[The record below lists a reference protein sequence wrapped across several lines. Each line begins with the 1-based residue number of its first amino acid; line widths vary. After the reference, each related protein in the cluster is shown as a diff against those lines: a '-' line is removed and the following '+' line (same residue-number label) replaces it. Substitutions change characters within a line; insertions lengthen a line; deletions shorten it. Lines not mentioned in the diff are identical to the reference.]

1 MKNNEIEKIRRALEY
16 RIEEWVG
23 FDTPNAGSEDY
34 DQWLGMIQEVND
46 IVSIADVMSYLESN
60 NIDTD
65 DFFIDGEFD
74 LIAAGLSPDEVPAA
88 ILSKLGSEIDSKKGM
103 DDSLVRVLEYGGQ
116 YFLMDR
122 GQVLHF
128 SSEIDAINYLGVS
141 QTPEDN
147 INLACEAYSD
157 RLSLDEAK
165 ERLSEV
171 QERPV
176 LIVVKNWPDGTM
188 AFKLGSAI
196 QSALDIS
203 KDQMSV
209 VQISPERIFRV
220 LTCVDER
227 DFRSALKDR
236 VGSISDGVLFI
247 EI

>member
-1 MKNNEIEKIRRALEY
+1 
-16 RIEEWVG
+16 
-23 FDTPNAGSEDY
+23 
-34 DQWLGMIQEVND
+34 
-46 IVSIADVMSYLESN
+46 MSYLDSN

-74 LIAAGLSPDEVPAA
+74 LIAAGLSPDAVPAA

-103 DDSLVRVLEYGGQ
+103 DDSLVRVLEYGEQ

-141 QTPEDN
+141 QTSEDN
-147 INLACEAYSD
+147 INFACEAYSD
-157 RLSLDEAK
+157 RVNLDEAK

-171 QERPV
+171 RERAV
-176 LIVVKNWPDGTM
+176 LIVIKNWPDGTM

-196 QSALDIS
+196 KSALDVS
-203 KDQMSV
+203 RDQMSV
-209 VQISPERIFRV
+209 VQVSPERIFRV
-220 LTCVDER
+220 LTYVDES

-247 EI
+247 EV

>member
-1 MKNNEIEKIRRALEY
+1 MKNNEIEKIRRTLDH

-23 FDTPNAGSEDY
+23 SDTPSVGSEDH
-34 DQWLGMIQEVND
+34 DRWLGMIQEVKD
-46 IVSIADVMSYLESN
+46 IVSIDDVMSYLESN

-88 ILSKLGSEIDSKKGM
+88 ILAKLGSEIDSRKEP
-103 DDSLVRVLEYGGQ
+103 DDSLVKILEYDGQ
-116 YFLMDR
+116 YFLMNR
-122 GQVLHF
+122 GQVSYF

-141 QTPEDN
+141 QTPEDS
-147 INLACEAYSD
+147 INFTCDSYSD
-157 RLSLDEAK
+157 RISLDESK
-165 ERLSEV
+165 ERVSEV
-171 QERPV
+171 RDRAV
-176 LIVVKNWPDGTM
+176 LIVIKNWPDGTM

-196 QSALDIS
+196 KSALDVS

-227 DFRSALKDR
+227 DFRSTLKDL

>member
-1 MKNNEIEKIRRALEY
+1 MKNNEIEKIRKNLEH

-23 FDTPNAGSEDY
+23 FDMPSEGSEDH
-34 DQWLGMIQEVND
+34 DRWLGMIQEVKE

-74 LIAAGLSPDEVPAA
+74 LIAAGLGPDDVPTA

-103 DDSLVRVLEYGGQ
+103 DDSFVRVLEYGGQ

-122 GQVLHF
+122 GQASHF
-128 SSEIDAINYLGVS
+128 SSEIDAINYLGIGHTS
-141 QTPEDN
+141 EDS
-147 INLACEAYSD
+147 INFACDSNSG
-157 RLSLDEAK
+157 RVSLDGTK
-165 ERLSEV
+165 EQLSEV
-171 QERPV
+171 QERAV
-176 LIVVKNWPDGTM
+176 LIVLKNWPDGIM

-196 QSALDIS
+196 QSALNIS

-227 DFRSALKDR
+227 DFRSALKER

>member
-1 MKNNEIEKIRRALEY
+1 MKNNEIEKIRRTLEH

-23 FDTPNAGSEDY
+23 SDTPTVGSD
-34 DQWLGMIQEVND
+34 DHDRWLGMIQEVKD

-74 LIAAGLSPDEVPAA
+74 LIAAGLCPDEVSAA

-122 GQVLHF
+122 GQASHF
-128 SSEIDAINYLGVS
+128 LSEIDAINYLGIGHTS
-141 QTPEDN
+141 EDS
-147 INLACEAYSD
+147 INFACDSNSG
-157 RLSLDEAK
+157 RVSLDEAK

-171 QERPV
+171 QERAV
-176 LIVVKNWPDGTM
+176 LIVIKNWPDGTM
-188 AFKLGSAI
+188 AFKLGSTI

-227 DFRSALKDR
+227 DFRGALKDR